1 MKINFLDEDY
11 RDNIEI
17 GINYFYKEVK
27 KKNPNLFFFINE
39 NIIVLVDIF
48 HFYFDNLKCDMDKF
62 KSSNH
67 IFLGLIDKKFT
78 NHNKI
83 DIYINN
89 VKLEKFLLPD
99 IKGNNEGKI
108 LTVLPII
115 FSQILKRVL
124 HTKNNKIKY
133 LLNILK
139 SKGIV
144 NNKIIADQ
152 LDIGNKIGPVDYN
165 LTMNM
170 IIYQGFFYNIDNNI
184 FINKDNFEILYIL
197 GLNGTLAH
205 FSNLFFDLL
214 QFDTDIEKLL
224 NTPSCNIFYY
234 ILFKKLSKNKN
245 KNKNILTYFFGI
257 SEKSFNK
264 DDSKDMSKITSM
276 REMFQYFS
284 NIFEKIVS
292 NNNKKEKKIEIDYT
306 LKYKIFKKKKFK
318 EKGKKKLF
326 LKLFYHYIEILISDT
341 FKFFYNN
348 KEICDYI
355 LTIRD
360 IVEKINVDLK
370 KSGTKSID
378 NLKLIKK
385 YYFNL

>member
-1 MKINFLDEDY
+1 MKINFLDEDD

-17 GINYFYKEVK
+17 GINYLYKEVK
-27 KKNPNLFFFINE
+27 KKNPNLFFLINE

-48 HFYFDNLKCDMDKF
+48 HFYFDNLEDDMDNY

-67 IFLGLIDKKFT
+67 IFLGLIDTKFA

-83 DIYINN
+83 DIYVNN
-89 VKLEKFLLPD
+89 VKLENFLLPD
-99 IKGNNEGKI
+99 KNGDDDRKKFAG
-108 LTVLPII
+108 LPII
-115 FSQILKRVL
+115 FSQIFKRFL
-124 HTKNNKIKY
+124 HKKNNKIKY

-139 SKGIV
+139 SKEIV

-152 LDIGNKIGPVDYN
+152 IDISNKIGPVDYN

-170 IIYQGFFYNIDNNI
+170 IIYQGFLYNIDSSI

-214 QFDTDIEKLL
+214 QFDTDIEKLV
-224 NTPSCNIFYY
+224 NSPSCNNFYY
-234 ILFKKLSKNKN
+234 ILFKKLSKN

-264 DDSKDMSKITSM
+264 DDSKDISKITSM

-292 NNNKKEKKIEIDYT
+292 KNNKKNKKLEIDYT
-306 LKYKIFKKKKFK
+306 MKYKIFKKKKFK

-326 LKLFYHYIEILISDT
+326 LKLFYHYIEILLSDT

-348 KEICDYI
+348 KEICDFM
-355 LTIRD
+355 LTNRD
-360 IVEKINVDLK
+360 IVEKINGDLK
-370 KSGTKSID
+370 KNVTKSID
-378 NLKLIKK
+378 NLKIIKK

>member
-1 MKINFLDEDY
+1 MNINFLDEDD

-17 GINYFYKEVK
+17 GINYLYKEVK
-27 KKNPNLFFFINE
+27 KKNPNLFFLINE

-48 HFYFDNLKCDMDKF
+48 HFYFDNLEDDMDNY

-67 IFLGLIDKKFT
+67 IFLGLIDTKFA

-83 DIYINN
+83 DIYVNN
-89 VKLEKFLLPD
+89 VKLENFLLPD
-99 IKGNNEGKI
+99 KNGDDDRKKFAG
-108 LTVLPII
+108 LPII
-115 FSQILKRVL
+115 FSQIFKRFL
-124 HTKNNKIKY
+124 HKKNNKIKY

-139 SKGIV
+139 SKEIV

-152 LDIGNKIGPVDYN
+152 IDISNKIGPVDYN

-170 IIYQGFFYNIDNNI
+170 IIYQGFLYNIDSSI

-214 QFDTDIEKLL
+214 QFDTDIEKLV
-224 NTPSCNIFYY
+224 NSPSCNNFYY
-234 ILFKKLSKNKN
+234 ILFKKLSKN

-264 DDSKDMSKITSM
+264 DDSKDISKITSM

-292 NNNKKEKKIEIDYT
+292 KNNKKNKKLEIDYT
-306 LKYKIFKKKKFK
+306 MKYKIFKKKKFK
-318 EKGKKKLF
+318 EKEKKKLF
-326 LKLFYHYIEILISDT
+326 LKLFYHYIEILLSDT

-348 KEICDYI
+348 KEICDFM
-355 LTIRD
+355 LTNRD
-360 IVEKINVDLK
+360 IVEKINGDLK
-370 KSGTKSID
+370 KNVTKSID
-378 NLKLIKK
+378 NLKIIKK

>member
-1 MKINFLDEDY
+1 MKINFLDEDD

-17 GINYFYKEVK
+17 GINYLYKEVK
-27 KKNPNLFFFINE
+27 KKNPNLFFLINE

-48 HFYFDNLKCDMDKF
+48 HFYFDNLEDDMDNY

-67 IFLGLIDKKFT
+67 IFLGLIDTKFA

-83 DIYINN
+83 DIYVNN
-89 VKLEKFLLPD
+89 VKLENFLLPD
-99 IKGNNEGKI
+99 KNGDDDRKKFAG
-108 LTVLPII
+108 LPII
-115 FSQILKRVL
+115 FSQIFKRFL
-124 HTKNNKIKY
+124 HKKNNKIKY

-139 SKGIV
+139 SKEIV

-152 LDIGNKIGPVDYN
+152 IDISNKIGPVDYN

-170 IIYQGFFYNIDNNI
+170 IIYQGFLYNIDSSI

-214 QFDTDIEKLL
+214 QFDTDIEKLV
-224 NTPSCNIFYY
+224 NSPSCNNFYY

-264 DDSKDMSKITSM
+264 DDSKDISKITSM

-292 NNNKKEKKIEIDYT
+292 KNNKKNKKLEIDYT
-306 LKYKIFKKKKFK
+306 MKYKIFKKKKFK
-318 EKGKKKLF
+318 EKEKKKLF
-326 LKLFYHYIEILISDT
+326 LKLFYHYIEILLSDT

-348 KEICDYI
+348 KEICDFM
-355 LTIRD
+355 LTNRD
-360 IVEKINVDLK
+360 IVEKINGDLK
-370 KSGTKSID
+370 KM
-378 NLKLIKK
+378 
-385 YYFNL
+385 